1 MKEVEH
7 HNILSIYIKYKSR
20 QNSFM
25 VLKVKIV
32 IIFNLISN

>member
-1 MKEVEH
+1 MKEVGH
-7 HNILSIYIKYKSR
+7 HYILPIYIKYKNR

-32 IIFNLISN
+32 IIFDLISN